1 MFSFYIFSFR
11 LKFLKNISRVK
22 KNVKKRLN
30 WTRENEIIAQ
40 LANFHAAMWP
50 ALWRTKEV
58 RDLDIPLSFSL
69 NFFFFFCK
77 SGWLASSPEKNY
89 NNYPACVFTREAF
102 TGFFQLLHHHLFF
115 LFIKTLER
123 ISSPERPEMVKTL
136 SFFPAFGLRR
146 TNELETD
153 VSCL

>member
-1 MFSFYIFSFR
+1 
-11 LKFLKNISRVK
+11 
-22 KNVKKRLN
+22 VKKRLN

-115 LFIKTLER
+115 LFINSGKNFITGTARNGHNTFVFSRVRIATNER
-123 ISSPERPEMVKTL
+123 IGNGCVMSIIQPRPWSHSIHTTV
-136 SFFPAFGLRR
+136 
-146 TNELETD
+146 
-153 VSCL
+153 